1 MVDCRGKGRWNL
13 SPRDFTADKSYLAL
27 IGSVPSYQHPFVR
40 HLGLVLAE
48 ALEVEILGFSN
59 SVSRLAVL
67 L

>member
-1 MVDCRGKGRWNL
+1 MVDCRGQAGKNL

-27 IGSVPSYQHPFVR
+27 IGSVPSHQHLFVR

-48 ALEVEILGFSN
+48 VLEVEILDFLKSI
-59 SVSRLAVL
+59 SRLAVL